1 MQECRNKST
10 YVKTKQRY
18 TKIIPKTELVWGGG
32 GGGGEGE
39 VRGETGD
46 KRKGEE
52 NRKKKRK
59 NTNQVVM
66 SIAVASLKE
75 RALLFS

>member
-1 MQECRNKST
+1 M
-10 YVKTKQRY
+10 
-18 TKIIPKTELVWGGG
+18 
-32 GGGGEGE
+32 GEGE

-46 KRKGEE
+46 KRKEEE